1 MNNSIQRKVLI
12 LLVSFAF
19 LLSAMFSGIAFL
31 VSFATEDQMIEN
43 VLTQEAQ
50 YLQARYQDGLTLGSR
65 FTNIIVFA
73 PDMALPEQ
81 YQSLLASASSG
92 DPEVTGADGQHWHIK
107 RLELANN
114 KQAYLFLNATQW
126 LAMPS
131 LQENMT
137 ILLSVLIVV
146 SLIIALAF
154 AYLLTRKI
162 TSPLI
167 ELTELLSTQSH
178 LITTSRVLKRSDE
191 IGVLARE
198 FERALSAL
206 QSSLLRESD
215 FTRDVGHE
223 LRTPLAVIKNYLTL
237 QQGRTLQPNELAELT
252 TQVEYVTNCV
262 DSLIALARAQEAEMH
277 TLPLRQ
283 TIEETLMSAL
293 SPEQLDTFEFIINVP
308 YDLKITAH
316 KALCIVLIRN
326 LLGNA
331 LNHAT
336 SRQLTIEAT
345 QQYWRFS
352 NDALHVPESPMSRHT
367 KRQSSKGFG
376 QGLYLVNRIASAQ
389 QWHCDCAFIDN
400 KFTLT
405 FYWPDSPS
413 AKKST

>member
-1 MNNSIQRKVLI
+1 MTYSIQRKVLI

-50 YLQARYQDGLTLGSR
+50 YLRTRYQDGHPLTSR
-65 FTNIIVFA
+65 FANIVVFA
-73 PDMALPEQ
+73 PDVALPDE
-81 YQSLLASASSG
+81 YQTLLDAASMG
-92 DPEVTGADGQHWHIK
+92 DPEVTGEGEQHWHIK
-107 RLELANN
+107 TVELANN
-114 KQAYLFLNATQW
+114 QRAYLFLNATAW

-137 ILLSVLIVV
+137 ILLSVLIAI
-146 SLIIALAF
+146 SLLIALAF

-162 TSPLI
+162 TSPLVH
-167 ELTELLSTQSH
+167 LAGLLSTQPH
-178 LITTSRVLKRSDE
+178 LIATSAVLKRQDE
-191 IGVLARE
+191 IGLLARE
-198 FERALSAL
+198 FEHALSAL
-206 QSSLLRESD
+206 QNSLLRESD

-237 QQGRTLQPNELAELT
+237 QRGRTLQPGELAELT
-252 TQVEYVTNCV
+252 TQVNYVTNCV
-262 DSLIALARAQEAEMH
+262 DSLIALARAEDVEKH
-277 TLPLRQ
+277 TFSLRH

-293 SPEQLDTFEFIINVP
+293 SPEQLDAFEFIINVP

-331 LNHAT
+331 LNHAKT
-336 SRQLTIEAT
+336 PQLVIEAT
-345 QQYWRFS
+345 QHYWRFS
-352 NDALHVPESPMSRHT
+352 NDASHMPKSPMSRHT
-367 KRQSSKGFG
+367 KGESSAGIG

-389 QWHCDCAFIDN
+389 HWQCDYTFVDN

-405 FYWPDSPS
+405 FYWPSS
-413 AKKST
+413 SGE